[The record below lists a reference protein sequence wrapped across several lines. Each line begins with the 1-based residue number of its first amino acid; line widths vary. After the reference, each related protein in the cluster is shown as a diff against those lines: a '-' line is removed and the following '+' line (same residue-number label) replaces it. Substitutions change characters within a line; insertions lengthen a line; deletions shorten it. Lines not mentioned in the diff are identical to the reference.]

1 MSAIE
6 EASLQRPGW
15 QKVIRCA
22 PEVMINEQR
31 RACLGILTAVFVAA
45 AVAWTVGSAASLS
58 HTFDEPH
65 HLATGIEWWQ
75 FGTYRWWTENPPLPK
90 VVTAFIPYLAGM
102 RLPARP
108 TVLDAPP
115 WTAGIELLDAAPSYE
130 HALMLARLGTV
141 VFLLLTLGLTFVLAG
156 GRKRLLS
163 AFTATALVATYPP
176 LLGHAGLATTDV
188 AALATVLLFLLFL
201 DRWAERP
208 SRGRAAAV
216 GVALA
221 LATLCKLTAPA
232 FCLASGLAWLMA
244 RRWANGRRTDGDG
257 PAVASALS
265 WRALPAQMVI
275 ASAAAF
281 LVMWAGYRFSVGRL
295 DDLPPMAYIG
305 TPVLPPP
312 GQRSALLAWFCHL
325 RLPAPELWDGFL
337 FLKAHDKH
345 GHSAFLFGQIRERG
359 GFWNFY
365 LVGLLLK
372 SPLPFLLLLAACL
385 PALLRKRRA
394 ALDPRALGAGLAAL
408 AALALSTLL
417 TVNIGLRHLL
427 VVVPLLAIFIA
438 GAVTPWLEDLARRD
452 RRQRIVALL
461 AFSALLVA
469 GVVTVERARPQLM
482 AYFNPLA
489 GREPGHALVDS
500 DLDWGQDFLLL
511 KRALRERQISTAHY
525 GFFGTMNPCGPDLPQ
540 LVPLR
545 PKVPVTGWIV
555 LSEQFYRGNFFVSI
569 VRESCASPHYHF
581 VLAPGGSFDWLK
593 AYQPVA
599 RIGATLRLYH
609 LPEQ

>member
-1 MSAIE
+1 MTN
-6 EASLQRPGW
+6 Q
-15 QKVIRCA
+15 
-22 PEVMINEQR
+22 QR
-31 RACLGILTAVFVAA
+31 RAVLGILTGAFVVA
-45 AVAWTVGSAASLS
+45 AVAWTIGSASSLS

-65 HLATGIEWWQ
+65 HLATGIDWWQ
-75 FGTYRWWTENPPLPK
+75 FGSYRWWTENPPLPK
-90 VVTAFIPYLAGM
+90 VVTALVPYLSGM
-102 RLPARP
+102 RLPAPP
-108 TVLDAPP
+108 TALARAP
-115 WTAGIELLDAAPSYE
+115 WTAGIELLDAAPSYR

-141 VFLLLTLGLTFVLAG
+141 IFLLLTLGLTFVLAG

-188 AALATVLLFLLFL
+188 AAVATVLLFLFLL
-201 DRWAERP
+201 DRWTQRP
-208 SRGRAAAV
+208 SPGRAAAV
-216 GVALA
+216 GAGLA
-221 LATLCKLTAPA
+221 LAVLCKLTAPA
-232 FCLASGLAWLMA
+232 LCLASAVAWLAA
-244 RRWANGRRTDGDG
+244 RRWAVGRRTAGG
-257 PAVASALS
+257 ASSVPSLPRWGALAGQL
-265 WRALPAQMVI
+265 ALAC
-275 ASAAAF
+275 AAAF
-281 LVMWAGYRFSVGRL
+281 MVVWAGYRFSVGRL
-295 DDLPPMAYIG
+295 DDLPPMNYIG

-325 RLPAPELWDGFL
+325 RLPAPEFWDGFL

-345 GHSAFLFGQIRERG
+345 GHSAFLFGQIRDRG

-372 SPLPFLLLLAACL
+372 SPLPFLLLLAGCL
-385 PALLRKRRA
+385 PALLRKGRA

-408 AALALSTLL
+408 AVLALSTLL

-438 GAVTPWLEDLARRD
+438 GAVTPWLEELEGRD
-452 RRQRIVALL
+452 RRQGIVAVLAFGALL
-461 AFSALLVA
+461 AA

-489 GREPGHALVDS
+489 GPEPGHALIDS

-525 GFFGTMNPCGPDLPQ
+525 GFFGTMNPCGPDLPELLP
-540 LVPLR
+540 LVPN
-545 PKVPVTGWIV
+545 VPVTGWIV
-555 LSEQFYRGNFFVSI
+555 LSEQFYRGDFFVSI
-569 VRESCASPHYHF
+569 RRESCASPHYEF
-581 VLAPGGSFDWLK
+581 ALAPGGSFDWLK

-609 LPEQ
+609 LPEQAPVRTD